1 MNLIYMPALQ
11 YKRRLDLRDPR
22 LQPIMLIRILA
33 LVIEGTTC
41 SDVPGV
47 EKYEYSTILG
57 YGAALNN
64 YG

>member
-1 MNLIYMPALQ
+1 MLALR
-11 YKRRLDLRDPR
+11 YKRKLDLRGSQIAAYTVDPD
-22 LQPIMLIRILA
+22 LA

-47 EKYEYSTILG
+47 EKYDQSTILG
-57 YGAALNN
+57 EGAALNN